1 MTYIDDRLLGDRLSR
16 KYNISE
22 SIVRRRSEATNNRV
36 VTGVYRTRDYAN
48 KSLPLGIKGRSRDI
62 LLFRRQNLNIFDGSK
77 NIIK

>member
-36 VTGVYRTRDYAN
+36 VTGVYRTRDYTD
-48 KSLPLGIKGRSRDI
+48 KSLLLGIKGRDI
-62 LLFRRQNLNIFDGSK
+62 LLSKKWQNLNISDRSK
-77 NIIK
+77 NIIKH

>member
-1 MTYIDDRLLGDRLSR
+1 MTYIDDRLLGDRLSW

-48 KSLPLGIKGRSRDI
+48 KSLLACYKG
-62 LLFRRQNLNIFDGSK
+62 
-77 NIIK
+77 